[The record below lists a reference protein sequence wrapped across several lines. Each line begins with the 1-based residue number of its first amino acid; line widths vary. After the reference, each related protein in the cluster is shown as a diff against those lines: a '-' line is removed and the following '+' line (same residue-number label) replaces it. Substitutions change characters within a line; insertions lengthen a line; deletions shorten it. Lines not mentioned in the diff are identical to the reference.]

1 MPKITIYTTKLCPYC
16 HNAKK
21 LLARKEADFHEI
33 DSTFRPGLR
42 TEMTEKA
49 DGASSV
55 PQIWI
60 GDTHVGGFDELFE
73 LEMDG
78 DLDKLLNSAC

>member
-1 MPKITIYTTKLCPYC
+1 MAKITIYTTKLCPYC

-21 LLARKEADFHEI
+21 LLAKKEATFDEI
-33 DSTFRPGLR
+33 DVTFKPGLR
-42 TEMTEKA
+42 REMAEKA

-60 GDTHVGGFDELFE
+60 GNTYIGGFDELFE

-78 DLDKLLNSAC
+78 ELDELLNST